1 MINKSLSTFIR
12 DKHYWVLRRKKDKC
26 PLNVSYTVEG
36 LMWTTNKL
44 GKSLFFKDA
53 IVSNGRIVP
62 KKGYYEEA
70 DDVFYEKFDP
80 LEHATYSIQTAELR
94 WLDKAMRMSY

>member
-1 MINKSLSTFIR
+1 M
-12 DKHYWVLRRKKDKC
+12 
-26 PLNVSYTVEG
+26 EG

-53 IVSNGRIVP
+53 VVSQGKILPR
-62 KKGYYEEA
+62 KGKYVEA
-70 DDVFYEKFDP
+70 DDVYYEEFAP
-80 LEHATYSIQTAELR
+80 LNHASYSLQTAELR

>member
-1 MINKSLSTFIR
+1 MNPGIARYVTDR
-12 DKHYWVLRRKKDKC
+12 HYWVLRRKKDKC

-44 GKSLFFKDA
+44 GKSLFFKDT
-53 IVSNGRIVP
+53 IVSKGKIMP
-62 KKGYYEEA
+62 KGGKYVEA
-70 DDVFYEKFDP
+70 DDVYYEKFAPINHTVYP
-80 LEHATYSIQTAELR
+80 LQTAELR

>member
-1 MINKSLSTFIR
+1 MNQSLVQFIT
-12 DKHYWVLRRKKDKC
+12 DKHYWVLRRKKDNC

-44 GKSLFFKDA
+44 GRSLFFKDTM
-53 IVSNGRIVP
+53 VSMGKILP
-62 KKGYYEEA
+62 KHGKYVESDEVY
-70 DDVFYEKFDP
+70 YEKFAP
-80 LEHATYSIQTAELR
+80 RTHANYATQTAELR